1 MWRSIDSAQP
11 VLRAQANFLN
21 QINLMLPVQP
31 HPKK

>member
-1 MWRSIDSAQP
+1 
-11 VLRAQANFLN
+11 LN